1 MTFFT
6 KNWFIPLLLTIIIV
20 GAGAVYMLKLTSEE
34 ETVTKEE
41 IQSRIEQMYGGSVS
55 NLIRKKDRYIAQIN
69 RQDGLY
75 EIVADTSK
83 GDIISI
89 TLLEQAAKQQQ
100 LPIKTKEDIQS
111 IVSSEYEGTIERM
124 VLSSETEQPFY
135 AVDIA
140 KDETLITLTI
150 DALTGSILDSKKK
163 QTTAEQA
170 LISKDQAIIKAKTQ
184 LTGEVQY
191 ITYEETSDGGYYLIE
206 IESEDDREAVIQV
219 HGVSGEILS
228 VTWDD
233 QDDDEGDSDD
243 D

>member
-34 ETVTKEE
+34 ETVTKQE

-55 NLIRKKDRYIAQIN
+55 NLIRKNDRYIAQIN

-89 TLLEQAAKQQQ
+89 TLLEKSAKQQ

-170 LISKDQAIIKAKTQ
+170 LISKDQAMIKAKTQ

-206 IESEDDREAVIQV
+206 IESDDDREAVIQV

-233 QDDDEGDSDD
+233 QDDDEDD
-243 D
+243 

>member
-89 TLLEQAAKQQQ
+89 TLLEQAAKQQ
-100 LPIKTKEDIQS
+100 LPIKTKDDIQS

-233 QDDDEGDSDD
+233 QDDDEDDSDED
-243 D
+243 

>member
-6 KNWFIPLLLTIIIV
+6 KNWFIPLLLTIIII
-20 GAGAVYMLKLTSEE
+20 GAGTVYMLKLTNEE

-89 TLLEQAAKQQQ
+89 TLLEQTAKHQ

-233 QDDDEGDSDD
+233 QDDDEDDSDED
-243 D
+243 

>member
-6 KNWFIPLLLTIIIV
+6 KKWFIPLLITIIIV
-20 GAGAVYMLKLTSEE
+20 GAGAVYMLKLTGEE

-55 NLIRKKDRYIAQIN
+55 NLIRKNDRYIAQIN

-75 EIVADTSK
+75 EIVVDTSK

-89 TLLEQAAKQQQ
+89 ILLEQSAKEQ
-100 LPIKTKEDIQS
+100 LPIKTKKDIQS
-111 IVSSEYEGTIERM
+111 IVSGEYEGTIERM

-233 QDDDEGDSDD
+233 QDDDEDDSDD

>member
-6 KNWFIPLLLTIIIV
+6 KKWFIPLLLTIIIV
-20 GAGAVYMLKLTSEE
+20 GGGAVYMWKLTSEE
-34 ETVTKEE
+34 EIVTKEE
-41 IQSRIEQMYGGSVS
+41 IQSRIEQMYGDSIS
-55 NLIRKKDRYIAQIN
+55 NLIRKNDRYIAQIN
-69 RQDGLY
+69 RRDGLY

-89 TLLEQAAKQQQ
+89 TLLEQATKQQ

-111 IVSSEYEGTIERM
+111 IVSREYEGTIERM
-124 VLSSETEQPFY
+124 VLSSEMEQPFY

-150 DALTGSILDSKKK
+150 DAVTGSILDSKKK

-170 LISKDQAIIKAKTQ
+170 LISKDQAIIKANTQ

-233 QDDDEGDSDD
+233 QDDDDDDSDD

>member
-41 IQSRIEQMYGGSVS
+41 IKSRIEQMYGGSVS

-69 RQDGLY
+69 RQDDLY
-75 EIVADTSK
+75 EIVADTKK

-89 TLLEQAAKQQQ
+89 TLLEQADKQQP
-100 LPIKTKEDIQS
+100 PIKTKEDIQS

-170 LISKDQAIIKAKTQ
+170 LISKDQAIIKANTQ

-233 QDDDEGDSDD
+233 QDDDEDDSDD
-243 D
+243 E

>member
-6 KNWFIPLLLTIIIV
+6 KKWFIPLLITIIIV
-20 GAGAVYMLKLTSEE
+20 GAGTVYMLKLTSEE

-75 EIVADTSK
+75 EIVTDTSK

-89 TLLEQAAKQQQ
+89 TLLEQAAKQQ
-100 LPIKTKEDIQS
+100 LPIKTKDDIKL

-233 QDDDEGDSDD
+233 QDDDEDDSDD

>member
-1 MTFFT
+1 MTFFA
-6 KNWFIPLLLTIIIV
+6 KKWFIPLLITIIIV
-20 GAGAVYMLKLTSEE
+20 GAGAVYMLKLTGEE

-55 NLIRKKDRYIAQIN
+55 NLIRKNDRYIAQIN

-89 TLLEQAAKQQQ
+89 ILLEQSAKEQ
-100 LPIKTKEDIQS
+100 LPIKTKKDIQS
-111 IVSSEYEGTIERM
+111 IVSGEYEGTIERM

-233 QDDDEGDSDD
+233 QDDDEDDSDD